1 VTGALDPVAL
11 VEALLPV
18 GEALDYWAWRRL
30 ADTNDKLA
38 SAIATAVAAG
48 APPETIRR
56 YVVNRTGRTELAAFV
71 EQAARWLA
79 ANQ

>member
-1 VTGALDPVAL
+1 MEGLGRAAL
-11 VEALLPV
+11 VEALEPV

-38 SAIATAVAAG
+38 TAVATAVAAG

-56 YVVNRTGRTELAAFV
+56 YVVNRTGRAELASFV
-71 EQAARWLA
+71 EQAARGLA
-79 ANQ
+79 ANP